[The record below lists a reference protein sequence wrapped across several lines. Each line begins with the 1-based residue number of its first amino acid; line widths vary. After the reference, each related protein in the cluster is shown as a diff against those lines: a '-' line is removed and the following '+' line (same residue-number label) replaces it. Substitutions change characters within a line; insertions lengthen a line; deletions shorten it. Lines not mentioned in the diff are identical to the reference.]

1 MSKKGFLFIVVMI
14 ISVLTT
20 PTFANTKVLMET
32 SLGNILLELDNEKAP
47 ISSENFL
54 HYVNEGFYN
63 GLIFHRVIPN
73 FMIQA
78 GGFNDKMEQKP
89 ANPPIKNEA
98 DNGLKNNRGTIAM
111 ARTNKINSAT
121 SQFFINLIDNNHLN
135 YISPNNYGYA
145 VFGHVIEGMDV
156 VDKIAEVKTGRFNKI
171 HQNVPL
177 EPVYIIKAHVVE

>member
-1 MSKKGFLFIVVMI
+1 MSKRSFIFIVIMF
-14 ISVLTT
+14 ISFLTT
-20 PTFANTKVLMET
+20 STFANTKVQMET
-32 SLGNILLELDNEKAP
+32 SLGNILLELDTEKAP

-54 HYVNEGFYN
+54 RYVNEGFYN

-89 ANPPIKNEA
+89 VNAPIKNEA

-111 ARTNKINSAT
+111 AHTNKINSAT
-121 SQFFINLIDNNHLN
+121 SQFFINLIDNNYLN

-145 VFGHVIEGMDV
+145 VFGRVIEGMEV

-177 EPVYIIKAHVVE
+177 EPIYIIRTEVIK